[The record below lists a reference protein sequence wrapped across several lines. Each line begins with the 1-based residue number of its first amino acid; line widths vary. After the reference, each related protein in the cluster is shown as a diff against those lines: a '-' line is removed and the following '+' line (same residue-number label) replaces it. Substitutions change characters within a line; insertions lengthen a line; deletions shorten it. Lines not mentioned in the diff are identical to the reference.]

1 MFTSED
7 ITGAVELILRLIIA
21 PIPTAEPTIIGVAG
35 ETRIRIQ
42 EKEDQEIIKHDPHI
56 EN

>member
-21 PIPTAEPTIIGVAG
+21 PIPTAEPTIIGAAG

-42 EKEDQEIIKHDPHI
+42 EKKDQEIIKPNPHI